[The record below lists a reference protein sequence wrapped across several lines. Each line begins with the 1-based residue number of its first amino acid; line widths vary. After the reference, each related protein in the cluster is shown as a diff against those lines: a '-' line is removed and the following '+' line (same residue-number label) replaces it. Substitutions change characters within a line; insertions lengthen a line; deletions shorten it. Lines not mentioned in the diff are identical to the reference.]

1 MVPLHYWGGYAYTLK
16 APVFSGKQPQA
27 SQTNMGRWSRSVTG
41 ALAGRDKPLLRF
53 LDRHA

>member
-1 MVPLHYWGGYAYTLK
+1 MVPLNYWGGYAYTLK